1 MKLKAYFLV
10 ASVLLLGIAADTKD
24 AKPVEGVNP
33 GDFAPRIV
41 LDGNE
46 SEIHFQNPDGRFTL
60 VNFWAAY
67 NAESR
72 AKNVSLW
79 NEVKKLNGSS
89 GKVSMYSI
97 SLDEWN
103 SVFEE
108 TVKADKLDMTRQ
120 LHEKKGSQS
129 DVFKKYRLE
138 RGLRNFLIDDKGIIV
153 ATNVSSKALAEW
165 EKRI

>member
-60 VNFWAAY
+60 VNFCAAS
-67 NAESR
+67 A
-72 AKNVSLW
+72 VS
-79 NEVKKLNGSS
+79 
-89 GKVSMYSI
+89 
-97 SLDEWN
+97 
-103 SVFEE
+103 
-108 TVKADKLDMTRQ
+108 
-120 LHEKKGSQS
+120 
-129 DVFKKYRLE
+129 
-138 RGLRNFLIDDKGIIV
+138 GL
-153 ATNVSSKALAEW
+153 
-165 EKRI
+165 